1 MTPAITSKSII
12 MRNSYAMPAIKV
24 STRRLDE
31 LITPMLKNHNG
42 RKKSIGIKNRM
53 RVGKFL
59 GRHKK

>member
-1 MTPAITSKSII
+1 

-31 LITPMLKNHNG
+31 LITPILKNHNG